1 MDSSQDLMYLK
12 GVNLNYESKDLNL
25 SDRKKWLILYQQGLG
40 SMRDEVDSKT
50 KKLTSYYRLLQD
62 KVLVLLLSI
71 GLCILHFNSKF

>member
-1 MDSSQDLMYLK
+1 
-12 GVNLNYESKDLNL
+12 
-25 SDRKKWLILYQQGLG
+25 LG

>member
-1 MDSSQDLMYLK
+1 MYLK